1 MKMVAPREDLITPQT
16 IKSDCP
22 LKFMTFVTVVH
33 RVHAN
38 QIGRSS
44 STTQDQSVDNIIIQC
59 YDGEDAILV
68 VLSVVISRYV
78 GVREAGIN
86 FREDPLE

>member
-1 MKMVAPREDLITPQT
+1 MVAPREDLITLQT

-44 STTQDQSVDNIIIQC
+44 SIQDQSVDNIIIRC
-59 YDGEDAILV
+59 YGGEDAISV
-68 VLSVVISRYV
+68 VFSVVISRYV

>member
-1 MKMVAPREDLITPQT
+1 
-16 IKSDCP
+16 
-22 LKFMTFVTVVH
+22 MTFVTVVR

-44 STTQDQSVDNIIIQC
+44 STQDQSVDNIIIQC
-59 YDGEDAILV
+59 YDGEDAISV
-68 VLSVVISRYV
+68 VFSVVISRYV